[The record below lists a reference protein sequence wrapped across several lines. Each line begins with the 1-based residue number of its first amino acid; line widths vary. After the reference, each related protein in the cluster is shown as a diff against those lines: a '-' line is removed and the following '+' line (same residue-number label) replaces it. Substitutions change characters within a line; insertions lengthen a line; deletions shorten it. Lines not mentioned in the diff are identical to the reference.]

1 MSIPEQQVL
10 SFTEKQGQ
18 YLAYIYSYTKI
29 NGIAPAHADMQI
41 CRYAAM
47 QHYFKVTPPTVN
59 QMVKMLESKK
69 LISKKPRIAR
79 SIEILIPVELL
90 PALD

>member
-18 YLAYIYSYTKI
+18 YLAYIYSYTKT
-29 NGIAPAHADMQI
+29 NGIAPAHAD
-41 CRYAAM
+41 M

-69 LISKKPRIAR
+69 LISKKPRTAR